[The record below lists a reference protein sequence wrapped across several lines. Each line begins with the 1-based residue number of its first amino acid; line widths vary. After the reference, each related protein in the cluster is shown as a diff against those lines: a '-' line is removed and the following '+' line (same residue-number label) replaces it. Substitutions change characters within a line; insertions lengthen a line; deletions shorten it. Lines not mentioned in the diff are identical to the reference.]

1 MYISVKSK
9 PQGERSIRTRLNIE
23 EKIKN
28 SRKSGKKYL
37 QKNTVCAS
45 IINGLFSKGEK

>member
-9 PQGERSIRTRLNIE
+9 AQGEHSIRTQLNIE

-28 SRKSGKKYL
+28 PRKSGKKYL
-37 QKNTVCAS
+37 QKKTVCAN